1 MSHSNEHY
9 PFNLHS
15 DDELKRLLN
24 EIHVDPAP
32 TGELGPT
39 GHFPDGKIAD
49 NDEGG
54 VNFGITA
61 IGGRLIID
69 FGNPIRTIGFTR
81 GEAVNLANYL
91 FDKARTL

>member
-1 MSHSNEHY
+1 MSHSNENY

-24 EIHVDPAP
+24 EIKVDPAP

-39 GHFPDGKIAD
+39 GHFPDGKLAD

-54 VNFGITA
+54 IQFGITT
-61 IGGRLIID
+61 IGGRVVID
-69 FGNPIRTIGFTR
+69 FGKPIRTIGLTR
-81 GEAVNLANYL
+81 DESVRLANYL
-91 FDKARTL
+91 FEKARTL